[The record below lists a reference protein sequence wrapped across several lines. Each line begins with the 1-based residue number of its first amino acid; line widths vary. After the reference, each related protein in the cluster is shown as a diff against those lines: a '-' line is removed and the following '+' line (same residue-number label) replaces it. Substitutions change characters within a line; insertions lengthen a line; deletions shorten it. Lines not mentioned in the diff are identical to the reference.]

1 MSVLANYQS
10 PMLDPACGEALD
22 DYVAKRK
29 SEIGNDALDE

>member
-1 MSVLANYQS
+1 VLANYQL

-29 SEIGNDALDE
+29 IEIGNNDLD